1 MRLPELV
8 SRIISFIADGDPET
22 RAANLMAASLVSRMW
37 LVEGHAQR
45 QLFAHPTFP
54 HYDNWERFAWTL
66 KMDPRFRPDVKT
78 LRFHFV
84 FDEDNDHPDE
94 LDWPFYLF
102 SDLKDGRYILYLE
115 NMEISALLPDVHT
128 VECKDAEPPFLLLS
142 FLKSLKTLTL
152 RMSGMHHLDHNVDI
166 VTMCSPPSCALA
178 EFNLDCQAETQSFML
193 HWLSKTSTAQAQTLC
208 TARLGVETPHA
219 ATEIQEFVR
228 THASLGSLA
237 LSWPCTLDER
247 KWQSVFSRSV
257 PHIPL
262 TVALIIPP
270 SITLDFNITSS
281 SHARSVMLDLPRS
294 RSAHSVPV
302 QSGARPPQY
311 LISTVPIAPHRP
323 HQLR

>member
-1 MRLPELV
+1 MILVESLWREMDDTELCLRHISLSLLLSHTMHHFAQHVMRLPELV
-8 SRIISFIADGDPET
+8 SRIISFIGDGDPET
-22 RAANLMAASLVSRMW
+22 RAVNLMAASLVSRMW

-115 NMEISALLPDVHT
+115 NMEISALLPNVHT
-128 VECKDAEPPFLLLS
+128 VECKEAEPSFLLLS

-152 RMSGMHHLDHNVDI
+152 RMSGMHHLDHNVDM
-166 VTMCSPPSCALA
+166 VTMCSPPSCTLV
-178 EFNLDCQAETQSFML
+178 EFNLDCQAETQSLLL
-193 HWLSKTSTAQAQTLC
+193 HWLSKTPTAQAQTLC

-219 ATEIQEFVR
+219 ATEIQEFAR
-228 THASLGSLA
+228 THCSLSSLT
-237 LSWPCTLDER
+237 LGWPCTLDER
-247 KWQSVFSRSV
+247 E
-257 PHIPL
+257 
-262 TVALIIPP
+262 
-270 SITLDFNITSS
+270 
-281 SHARSVMLDLPRS
+281 
-294 RSAHSVPV
+294 
-302 QSGARPPQY
+302 
-311 LISTVPIAPHRP
+311 
-323 HQLR
+323 